1 MSDHVVVLVTASSDA
16 EADSIA
22 TRLLERKLIAC
33 ANLLPGVTSLF
44 WWEGSLD
51 RAEEVMV
58 VMKTRRDLVD
68 QVTAAVI
75 EAHSYE
81 VCEVIALPIVGGSEA
96 YLKWIDESVG

>member
-1 MSDHVVVLVTASSDA
+1 MSDHVVVFVTAPSAA
-16 EADSIA
+16 EAESIA

-44 WWEGSLD
+44 WWEGQRD
-51 RAEEVMV
+51 RAEEAMV

-68 QVTAAVI
+68 QLTAAVI
-75 EAHSYE
+75 ETHSYE
-81 VCEVIALPIVGGSEA
+81 VCEVIALPIVAGSEA